1 MRRLK
6 TSEDIRR
13 FCAWCI
19 DQVEKDK
26 MVMSKGLALTLMAH
40 RALRAIEIGNNAI
53 VDSLIEEIQ
62 QEIGE

>member
-1 MRRLK
+1 
-6 TSEDIRR
+6 
-13 FCAWCI
+13 
-19 DQVEKDK
+19 